1 MSDIFVSYTHGDR
14 SFVDR
19 LCADIAKAGVSVW
32 YDTRIAPGSHWDTVI
47 VDNLLHS
54 HGLVALVSRA
64 ALRSDWVTF
73 EWALGV
79 RSGKEV
85 LVLMMTRD
93 DVSPSELP
101 EYLRHIQALPVSD
114 SAPND
119 DIIRA
124 ISAMDLPPRLW
135 SEFSDGGVDICLP
148 REKFKKPDDKAVVD
162 IEGVNLRAVNAA
174 LSLQQQLL
182 AKVGSLSQAG
192 DPSASSSYQI
202 VGHLCDPT
210 ATM

>member
-1 MSDIFVSYTHGDR
+1 M
-14 SFVDR
+14 
-19 LCADIAKAGVSVW
+19 
-32 YDTRIAPGSHWDTVI
+32 I

-101 EYLRHIQALPVSD
+101 KYLRHIQALPVSD

-135 SEFSDGGVDICLP
+135 SKFSDGGVDIVC
-148 REKFKKPDDKAVVD
+148 R
-162 IEGVNLRAVNAA
+162 GRSLRNPTTKRLWTLKESICV
-174 LSLQQQLL
+174 
-182 AKVGSLSQAG
+182 
-192 DPSASSSYQI
+192 PS
-202 VGHLCDPT
+202 T
-210 ATM
+210 RR